1 LGGRCV
7 VAWGGRRKRSLV
19 RGFRSVNGCPPNL
32 LTRQNKN
39 QPERE
44 FPENGR
50 NPQIRKIRNNN
61 QKCTKPEFP
70 KDPAKSGKTEE
81 KQVRKNKIENK
92 TSETK
97 PVVKR
102 HIRRWPFKWAMN
114 AHRRQPTG
122 KAKQL
127 LAVWNG

>member
-1 LGGRCV
+1 M
-7 VAWGGRRKRSLV
+7 AWGGRRKRSLV
-19 RGFRSVNGCPPNL
+19 RVFRSVNGCPPNL

-50 NPQIRKIRNNN
+50 NPQICKIRSNK

-81 KQVRKNKIENK
+81 KKVRKNKIENK
-92 TSETK
+92 TSE
-97 PVVKR
+97 
-102 HIRRWPFKWAMN
+102 A
-114 AHRRQPTG
+114 
-122 KAKQL
+122 KA
-127 LAVWNG
+127 W